1 MRADVATALIAPGPP
16 AVLPPTRPPC
26 PILPPQGGL
35 RNCDCEQKAHRALAC
50 ACFAAFFALRRCCEK
65 VSPDAGARAG
75 TSLLIPA
82 TGG

>member
-26 PILPPQGGL
+26 PILGRREVSATPIANRRHVVHL
-35 RNCDCEQKAHRALAC
+35 HAHASPHL
-50 ACFAAFFALRRCCEK
+50 FALRRCYEK
-65 VSPDAGARAG
+65 VSPDVGARAG